1 MRANGPPGSR
11 RRSSGAARPSIG
23 AVGTCARDAGEVTAI
38 WSYSARAGADGGAQV
53 PQDVLAG
60 IDPGARREPLAHS
73 GNSGA
78 ALRRVSLADGS
89 ALIAKRVGPA
99 SDWLGRVT
107 RDRGRTAL
115 LWEAGAFDRVP
126 AVIDH
131 GIEAVIAHGDGWW
144 VLMRDLSP
152 TFPR

>member
-1 MRANGPPGSR
+1 VR
-11 RRSSGAARPSIG
+11 R
-23 AVGTCARDAGEVTAI
+23 DDGEITAI
-38 WSYSARAGADGGAQV
+38 WSYSARAGADGGAQLAE
-53 PQDVLAG
+53 DVLARIG
-60 IDPGARREPLAHS
+60 PGARREPLAHS

-78 ALRRVSLADGS
+78 ALERVSLADGS

-131 GIEAVIAHGDGWW
+131 GIEAVIGDGDGWW
-144 VLMRDLSP
+144 C
-152 TFPR
+152 